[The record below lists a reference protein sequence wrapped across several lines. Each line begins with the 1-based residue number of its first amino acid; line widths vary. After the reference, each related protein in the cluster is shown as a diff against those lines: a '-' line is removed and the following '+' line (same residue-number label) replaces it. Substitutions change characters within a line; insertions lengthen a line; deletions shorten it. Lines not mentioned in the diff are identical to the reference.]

1 MLGFHKRTRSELM
14 REELGS
20 SWEHFLQAATYAA
33 SGVGSTVG
41 PPTSKVRGIA
51 AKSWDTTAAAVAP
64 LAEAYRHGAADAQ
77 AAALKLAKKTK
88 KTVKGKQQ
96 MSNRK
101 TGMLVGLLVAGAA
114 VGAAGALVMR
124 RRRKQQWADYD
135 PSDSFDSMSPD
146 ARAMLDKAGAKADKA
161 MDKAA
166 EHADRTMNKAADKME
181 STASSMRKTD
191 FKSKA
196 EDASD
201 AMSSATDELGSKYSS
216 VKHNSRP

>member
-1 MLGFHKRTRSELM
+1 MLGFHKKTRSELM

-33 SGVGSTVG
+33 NGVGSTVG
-41 PPTSKVRGIA
+41 PGASKVRGMA
-51 AKSWDTTAAAVAP
+51 AKSWDSTTATIAP

-77 AAALKLAKKTK
+77 AAALKLAKKSK
-88 KTVKGKQQ
+88 KSSKGKQG

-101 TGMLVGLLVAGAA
+101 TGMLIGLLVAGAA
-114 VGAAGALVMR
+114 VGAAGAMVIR

-135 PSDSFDSMSPD
+135 PSDSFDSMSSD
-146 ARAMLDKAGAKADKA
+146 ARSMLDKASSKAGRA
-161 MDKAA
+161 MDKTA
-166 EHADRTMNKAADKME
+166 EHADRAMNKAADKME

-196 EDASD
+196 EDA
-201 AMSSATDELGSKYSS
+201 TDELESKYSS

>member
-1 MLGFHKRTRSELM
+1 M
-14 REELGS
+14 RGL
-20 SWEHFLQAATYAA
+20 AT
-33 SGVGSTVG
+33 
-41 PPTSKVRGIA
+41 
-51 AKSWDTTAAAVAP
+51 KSWDTTASAVVPLAVA
-64 LAEAYRHGAADAQ
+64 YRQGAADAQ
-77 AAALKLAKKTK
+77 AAALKLAKKSK

-101 TGMLVGLLVAGAA
+101 TGMLIGLLVAGAA

-135 PSDSFDSMSPD
+135 PSDSFDSMSSD
-146 ARAMLDKAGAKADKA
+146 ARAMLDKAGSKADRA

-166 EHADRTMNKAADKME
+166 QHADRAVNKTADKME
-181 STASSMRKTD
+181 SAASSMRKTD

-196 EDASD
+196 DDASG
-201 AMSSATDELGSKYSS
+201 AISNATDDVGSKYSS